1 MVGVDTP
8 LQSGWIAMQTQIIIF
23 MIERTREGGGGDDI
37 NILSR
42 FLFEISMQ
50 KLGDE
55 IIIGYMKG

>member
-1 MVGVDTP
+1 MVGVETP
-8 LQSGWIAMQTQIIIF
+8 LQSEWIAMQTQIIIF
-23 MIERTREGGGGDDI
+23 MIERTGGGGDDI

>member
-1 MVGVDTP
+1 MVGVDTS
-8 LQSGWIAMQTQIIIF
+8 LQSEWIAMQTQIIIF
-23 MIERTREGGGGDDI
+23 MIERTGGRDDI
-37 NILSR
+37 NLLSR

>member
-1 MVGVDTP
+1 MVRVETP
-8 LQSGWIAMQTQIIIF
+8 FQSEWIAMQTQIIIF
-23 MIERTREGGGGDDI
+23 MIERTGGRDDI
-37 NILSR
+37 NLLSR